1 MEALGYPVFR
11 YRLVCFALGGALAGL
26 AGALLANLTGLAS
39 PNLLQWMQS
48 GTCWSWSSSAASAIS
63 TAAWSGAV
71 VLLCLEEVLAG
82 FTLHWH
88 IGLGLLLL
96 GIVLFAPK
104 GVAACSGKRDG

>member
-1 MEALGYPVFR
+1 
-11 YRLVCFALGGALAGL
+11 
-26 AGALLANLTGLAS
+26 LLANLTGLAS

-48 GTCWSWSSSAASAIS
+48 GTLLVMVIIGGVGYLYGGLV
-63 TAAWSGAV
+63 GAL

-96 GIVLFAPK
+96 AIVLFAPK
-104 GVAACSGKRDG
+104 GVAALFGKHHG